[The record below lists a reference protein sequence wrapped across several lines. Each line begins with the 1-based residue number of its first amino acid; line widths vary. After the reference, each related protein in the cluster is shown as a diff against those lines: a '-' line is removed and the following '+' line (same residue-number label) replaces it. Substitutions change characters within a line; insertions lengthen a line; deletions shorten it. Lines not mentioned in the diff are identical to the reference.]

1 MSRQGDSLIFN
12 TKTIALATALVLG
25 AAAAA
30 VAASD
35 TQNGGARTF
44 GNGGYATS
52 GVNPAFHPHTA
63 AVCAKMYKSYDP
75 SDMTYLGKD
84 GKRHPC

>member
-1 MSRQGDSLIFN
+1 ML
-12 TKTIALATALVLG
+12 TKTIALAAALVLG

-30 VAASD
+30 LAAGD
-35 TQNGGARTF
+35 DPNGGARTF

-52 GVNPAFHPHTA
+52 GVNPSFHAHTA
-63 AVCAKMYKSYDP
+63 AECSKKYKTYDP

>member
-1 MSRQGDSLIFN
+1 MLA
-12 TKTIALATALVLG
+12 KTIALATALVLG
-25 AAAAA
+25 VAAAA
-30 VAASD
+30 VAND
-35 TQNGGARTF
+35 NDPNGGSRTF

-52 GVNPAFHPHTA
+52 GVNPAFHARSA
-63 AVCAKMYKSYDP
+63 AVCAKTYKSYDP